1 MDYQTTAATILVIDD
16 DPLVRSAICRAL
28 RAVGHGCVAAA
39 DAAQG
44 LEQARETR
52 PDVIVL
58 DIGLPDTDGRD
69 LLYRLRGDPSVSDI
83 PVVVVSGDIDQYRRM
98 QALEAGAEDVVEKP
112 FDAVMLERKLS
123 WLVSKRRMAAA
134 TAVS

>member
-1 MDYQTTAATILVIDD
+1 MDYRISTATILVIDD

-39 DAAQG
+39 DAAEG
-44 LEQARETR
+44 LDRARETQ

-58 DIGLPDTDGRD
+58 DIGLPDADGRD
-69 LLYRLRGDPSVSDI
+69 LLARLRVDRSVADI
-83 PVVVVSGDIDQYRRM
+83 PVVVVSGDVDQYRRM

-112 FDAVMLERKLS
+112 FDAIMLERKLS
-123 WLVSKRRMAAA
+123 WLVSKRRIDAGTA
-134 TAVS
+134 TH